1 MDTTTLL
8 ESVVWTTIMLVTG
21 LLLPL
26 LLEGIRRIV
35 RARIQRRIGPP
46 ILQAFYDLGKLFNIP
61 PVLPTKN
68 MLFIVIP
75 YTVFTVSVLLAA
87 MIPIPYVPGLSMATD
102 MITFIY
108 ILILVILLSCLAGLV
123 VSNPYMNAGSSREL
137 YMLSVIEVFTALLI
151 AAFAV
156 KLGTLNLYDIAVRFG
171 QLENMLHPSTMLLVV
186 SLFIY
191 SYMESGYVPF
201 DVAEAETEVLGGPFL
216 EYSGRYYG
224 LMMYAGLI
232 KRFVLASIVASL
244 VFVSPITNYLSGF
257 IGRDYLPIISY
268 IIYIVSVVMVSMFYY
283 VIEAMNPRYRVD
295 IAVKPV
301 LLVSFI
307 PLTALILGWFGW

>member
-61 PVLPTKN
+61 PVLATKN

-87 MIPIPYVPGLSMATD
+87 MTPIPYVPGLSMATD

-123 VSNPYMNAGSSREL
+123 ISNPYMNAGTSREL

>member
-8 ESVVWTTIMLVTG
+8 AGVVWTTIMVVTG

-26 LLEGIRRIV
+26 LLEGIRRII

-46 ILQAFYDLGKLFNIP
+46 VLQAFYDLGKLFNIP

-75 YTVFTVSVLLAA
+75 YTVFTVSVLLVT

-137 YMLSVIEVFTALLI
+137 YMLSVIEIFTALLI

-156 KLGTLNLYDIAVRFG
+156 KLGTLNLYDIAVGFG

-191 SYMESGYVPF
+191 SYMESGYIPF
-201 DVAEAETEVLGGPFL
+201 DVAEAETEVLGGPLL

-257 IGRDYLPIISY
+257 VDEVYLPIISY
-268 IIYIVSVVMVSMFYY
+268 IIYIVSVIMVSMFYY

-307 PLTALILGWFGW
+307 PLIGLILGWFGW